1 MINVTALDKRIRYL
15 EASIL
20 EDIKTLHYLKELR
33 FEHIRK
39 MVKNNR
45 SSNKR

>member
-1 MINVTALDKRIRYL
+1 MINVTTLDKRIRYL